1 MTDDNETMKSI
12 DVEIDGKIY
21 LVPTIRM
28 NDKGELY
35 KLTDKEAVDKAKELG
50 DGLLGTKEGRN
61 ATEFSKALSDAIPQR
76 KAKGGAIMATRAQ
89 RGYNIANDRSNST
102 TPRRWTKSR

>member
-1 MTDDNETMKSI
+1 MANDKLPSWLKRSLDPTTPMTDDNETMKTI

-50 DGLLGTKEGRN
+50 DGLLVQEGRN

-76 KAKGGAIMATRAQ
+76 KAK
-89 RGYNIANDRSNST
+89 
-102 TPRRWTKSR
+102 

>member
-1 MTDDNETMKSI
+1 MEKSSLPSWLLRALNPNTPMTDDNETMKTI

-35 KLTDKEAVDKAKELG
+35 KLTDKEAVDKAKESEQ
-50 DGLLGTKEGRN
+50 DVSEEKDE
-61 ATEFSKALSDAIPQR
+61 ASVSES
-76 KAKGGAIMATRAQ
+76 
-89 RGYNIANDRSNST
+89 
-102 TPRRWTKSR
+102 